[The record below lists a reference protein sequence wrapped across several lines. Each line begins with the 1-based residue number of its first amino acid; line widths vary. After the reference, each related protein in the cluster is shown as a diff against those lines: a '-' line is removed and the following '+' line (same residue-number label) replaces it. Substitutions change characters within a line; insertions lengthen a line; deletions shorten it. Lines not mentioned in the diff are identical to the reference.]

1 MEFSEVV
8 KDLNRRPKHSYCCEG
23 WEIILE
29 DRWQILPQGI
39 GPDSD
44 SDSDSDCE
52 GFSYTARATFV
63 SRNMKV
69 CLTIKEPNGCN
80 SKNISSTIPKALCG
94 IRLWLSIVFLCCF
107 RMVSIFLSF
116 WLYLMGSQ
124 TKMGL
129 CCDTTEPILR
139 AGASQP
145 DGQQASARQ
154 QTSSRPA
161 APSSS
166 AKQASVHAALAEN
179 LPILVQISHS
189 GQRPANWKASKH
201 QRTHQNL

>member
-69 CLTIKEPNGCN
+69 CSTIKEPNGCN
-80 SKNISSTIPKALCG
+80 SENISSTIPKALCG

-107 RMVSIFLSF
+107 RMVSIFCLFDSIWWALKLKWGSAVILLS
-116 WLYLMGSQ
+116 
-124 TKMGL
+124 
-129 CCDTTEPILR
+129 
-139 AGASQP
+139 
-145 DGQQASARQ
+145 
-154 QTSSRPA
+154 
-161 APSSS
+161 PSS
-166 AKQASVHAALAEN
+166 
-179 LPILVQISHS
+179 
-189 GQRPANWKASKH
+189 GQGPANRMASKH
-201 QRTHQNL
+201 QRGSRPAAGQQHPAAAPNKHQCTQL